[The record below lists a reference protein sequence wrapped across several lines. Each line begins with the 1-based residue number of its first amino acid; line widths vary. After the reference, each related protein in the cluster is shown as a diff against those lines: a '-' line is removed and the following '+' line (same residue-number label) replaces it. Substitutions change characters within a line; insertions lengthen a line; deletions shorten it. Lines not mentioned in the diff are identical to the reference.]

1 MLLPGAVDW
10 WRLLGA
16 KFVKF
21 VKLSYVVGWGS
32 ARLLRC
38 CMHRLR
44 VELVVGRFFPE
55 VSVAGNSRPAA
66 ALEDGDSK
74 RLTHWLTATG
84 VLGSF
89 ARKAMRVIRAASSD
103 CSPVPLGGLS
113 EGRSTVQPQCASK
126 VDA

>member
-1 MLLPGAVDW
+1 MQGFLSFLSF
-10 WRLLGA
+10 LLGVRGDGLTTGRY
-16 KFVKF
+16 F
-21 VKLSYVVGWGS
+21 S
-32 ARLLRC
+32 APSS
-38 CMHRLR
+38 
-44 VELVVGRFFPE
+44 E
-55 VSVAGNSRPAA
+55 GNSIPAA